1 MPAGCDVECP
11 AECNAQKATGISRSD
26 LESQW
31 LRDTGFT
38 SFIVLRR
45 IVFRVVHNE
54 RYFDRQSQQWLDG
67 RKTTVDVSF
76 YGPAAD
82 GIAKKMNDY
91 PDIFVKGA
99 KVIAFGEV
107 AEPGAYLSDD
117 GQPRSRMAMLGRR
130 IVPDQIA
137 NAERALNA
145 QRKDAMQWMTAA
157 PAVTPVAQAAPGQT
171 YVGGFAA
178 PLM

>member
-1 MPAGCDVECP
+1 MAAIKPTNVLEGNLA
-11 AECNAQKATGISRSD
+11 AEPKYWQANGEEQA
-26 LESQW
+26 
-31 LRDTGFT
+31 
-38 SFIVLRR
+38 R
-45 IVFRVVHNE
+45 IVFRVVHDE
-54 RYFDRQSQQWLDG
+54 RYFDRQSQQWFDG

-82 GIAKKMNDY
+82 GIAKKMNDH

-99 KVIAFGEV
+99 KVIAFGEA
-107 AEPGAYLSDD
+107 AEPGAYLSKD

-130 IVPDQIA
+130 IVPDRIA

-145 QRKDAMQWMTAA
+145 QRKDAMQWTTAA
-157 PAVTPVAQAAPGQT
+157 PAVTPVAQAAPGRT
-171 YVGGFAA
+171 YADGFAA

>member
-1 MPAGCDVECP
+1 MTASKPTNV
-11 AECNAQKATGISRSD
+11 
-26 LESQW
+26 LEGNLASEPKYRQAN
-31 LRDTGFT
+31 
-38 SFIVLRR
+38 SEKQAR

-82 GIAKKMNDY
+82 GIAKKMNDH

-117 GQPRSRMAMLGRR
+117 GQPRSRMAMLGR
-130 IVPDQIA
+130 
-137 NAERALNA
+137 
-145 QRKDAMQWMTAA
+145 
-157 PAVTPVAQAAPGQT
+157 
-171 YVGGFAA
+171 
-178 PLM
+178 

>member
-1 MPAGCDVECP
+1 MTASKPTNV
-11 AECNAQKATGISRSD
+11 
-26 LESQW
+26 LEGNLAS
-31 LRDTGFT
+31 
-38 SFIVLRR
+38 
-45 IVFRVVHNE
+45 E
-54 RYFDRQSQQWLDG
+54 PKYRQ
-67 RKTTVDVSF
+67 
-76 YGPAAD
+76 
-82 GIAKKMNDY
+82 AK
-91 PDIFVKGA
+91 
-99 KVIAFGEV
+99 
-107 AEPGAYLSDD
+107 
-117 GQPRSRMAMLGRR
+117 PRSRMAMLGRR

>member
-1 MPAGCDVECP
+1 MTASKPTNV
-11 AECNAQKATGISRSD
+11 
-26 LESQW
+26 LEGNLASEPKYRQAN
-31 LRDTGFT
+31 
-38 SFIVLRR
+38 SEKQAR

-67 RKTTVDVSF
+67 RKTTADVSF

-82 GIAKKMNDY
+82 GIAKKMNDH